1 MSWLPSFLAT
11 FVEFVEALTIV
22 LAVGTTRG
30 WTPALSGAISG
41 VAVLSAVVMF
51 FGSALQ
57 QVPLPLIQLTIG
69 ILLLLFGVRWLRKA
83 ILRAAGVLP
92 LHDEAKIFAEQ
103 TRVLKTGQSIAF
115 MTAFNAVLLEG
126 LEVVFVVVG
135 AGSAANAF
143 KPAIVGAAIAG
154 TLVLILGLV
163 IHRPLSRIPENTLKF
178 TVGVLLSAFGTFWVG
193 EGLRYPWPG
202 EDLAV
207 LWLVAG
213 FFTIS
218 VLLIFVAKKSRK
230 GVESSIDR
238 NNSTR

>member
-1 MSWLPSFLAT
+1 MSWLPAFLAT

-30 WTPALSGAISG
+30 WTPALSGAIAG
-41 VAVLSAVVMF
+41 VAVLSALVMF

-57 QVPLPLIQLTIG
+57 QVPLPLLQLAIG
-69 ILLLLFGVRWLRKA
+69 VLLLLFGVRWLRKA

-103 TRVLKTGQSIAF
+103 SQALKTGQSIAF
-115 MTAFNAVLLEG
+115 VTAFNAVLLEG

-135 AGSAANAF
+135 AGSAANSL
-143 KPAIVGAAIAG
+143 KPAIIGAAIAG
-154 TLVLILGLV
+154 TLVLFLGLV

-207 LWLVAG
+207 LWLLAG
-213 FFTIS
+213 FLTIS
-218 VLLIFVAKKSRK
+218 VLLIFVMKKSHSASR
-230 GVESSIDR
+230 
-238 NNSTR
+238 STSGHFPER